1 MWKWD
6 VVWQVMPDIL
16 SGLVVTLEAVA
27 GGMVQALLLG
37 LLWAIMRR
45 SKSQYISWL
54 AWAIVEFVRS
64 TPLLVQLFF
73 VYYVMIDIVG
83 RGFSP
88 LMTGILVLGVHY
100 SCYMA
105 EVYRAGLDGIARGQW
120 NAAKALNL
128 TPYQSY
134 RYVILPQAIPPILP
148 NLGNYLIAMLKEAP
162 LLSTITVLEILNE
175 AKIFGNEH
183 YRYLEPLTI
192 VGVLFILLSLLA
204 GLSVEWLRKRTAAM
218 TS

>member
-1 MWKWD
+1 MWKWE
-6 VVWQVMPDIL
+6 VVRQVMPDIL

-27 GGMVQALLLG
+27 GGMLLALLLG
-37 LLWAIMRR
+37 LLWAVMRR
-45 SKSQYISWL
+45 SKSHYISWP
-54 AWAIVEFVRS
+54 AWGVVEFVRS

-100 SCYMA
+100 SCYTA

-128 TPYQSY
+128 TPYQTY

-162 LLSTITVLEILNE
+162 LLSTITVLEILNQ

>member
-1 MWKWD
+1 MWKWE

-27 GGMVQALLLG
+27 GGMFLALILG
-37 LLWAIMRR
+37 LLWAVMRR
-45 SKSQYISWL
+45 SKSPYLSWP
-54 AWAIVEFVRS
+54 AWAVVEFVRS

-100 SCYMA
+100 STYTA

-128 TPYQSY
+128 TPYQTY

>member
-16 SGLVVTLEAVA
+16 NGLVVTLEAVA
-27 GGMVQALLLG
+27 GGMVLALLLG
-37 LLWAIMRR
+37 LLWAVMRR
-45 SKSQYISWL
+45 SKSHYISWP
-54 AWAIVEFVRS
+54 AWGVVEFVRS

-100 SCYMA
+100 SCYTA

-128 TPYQSY
+128 TPYQTY

>member
-1 MWKWD
+1 MWNWEIAR
-6 VVWQVMPDIL
+6 QVMPYIL
-16 SGLVVTLEAVA
+16 DGLVVTLEAVF
-27 GGMVQALLLG
+27 GGMLLALVLG
-37 LLWAIMRR
+37 LLWAVLRR
-45 SKSQYISWL
+45 TGLPLVSWPT
-54 AWAIVEFVRS
+54 WGVVEFIRS

-73 VYYVMIDIVG
+73 VYYVMIDVVG
-83 RGFSP
+83 RGLSP
-88 LMTGILVLGVHY
+88 LLTGILVLGVHY
-100 SCYMA
+100 SCYTA
-105 EVYRAGLDGIARGQW
+105 EVYRAGLDAVPKGQW

-128 TPYQSY
+128 NPFQTY
-134 RYVILPQAIPPILP
+134 RYVILPQAVPPILP

-162 LLSTITVLEILNE
+162 LLSTITVLEVLNE

-192 VGVLFILLSLLA
+192 VGVLFIFLSLLA

>member
-1 MWKWD
+1 MWKWE
-6 VVWQVMPDIL
+6 VVRQVMPHIL
-16 SGLVVTLEAVA
+16 SGLIVTLEAVA
-27 GGMVQALLLG
+27 GGMVLALLLG
-37 LLWAIMRR
+37 LLWAVMRR
-45 SKSQYISWL
+45 SKSAYLSWP
-54 AWAIVEFVRS
+54 AWGVVEFVRS

-100 SCYMA
+100 SCYTA
-105 EVYRAGLDGIARGQW
+105 EVYRAGLDAVARGQW

-128 TPYQSY
+128 TPYQTY

-204 GLSVEWLRKRTAAM
+204 GLSVEWLRRRTAAM

>member
-1 MWKWD
+1 MWNWD
-6 VVWQVMPDIL
+6 IVWEVMPDIL
-16 SGLVVTLEAVA
+16 QGLVVTLEAVA
-27 GGMVQALLLG
+27 GGMSLALVLG
-37 LLWAIMRR
+37 LLWAVLRR
-45 SKSQYISWL
+45 TRIEFVSWPT
-54 AWAIVEFVRS
+54 WAFVEFIRS

-73 VYYVMIDIVG
+73 VYYVMTDVVG
-83 RGFSP
+83 RSLSP
-88 LMTGILVLGVHY
+88 LLTGILVLGVHY
-100 SCYMA
+100 SCYTA
-105 EVYRAGLDGIARGQW
+105 EVYRAGLDVVAKGQW

-128 TPYQSY
+128 NAYQTY

-162 LLSTITVLEILNE
+162 LLSVITVMEVLRQ
-175 AKIFGNEH
+175 AQVFGNAH

>member
-1 MWKWD
+1 MWNWD
-6 VVWQVMPDIL
+6 IVWEVMPDIL
-16 SGLVVTLEAVA
+16 QGLVVTIEAVA
-27 GGMVQALLLG
+27 GGMTLALVLG
-37 LLWAIMRR
+37 LLWAVLRR
-45 SKSQYISWL
+45 TKIHFVSWST
-54 AWAIVEFVRS
+54 WAFVEFIRS

-73 VYYVMIDIVG
+73 VYYVMTDVVG
-83 RGFSP
+83 RSLSP
-88 LMTGILVLGVHY
+88 LLTGILVLGVHY
-100 SCYMA
+100 SCYTA
-105 EVYRAGLDGIARGQW
+105 EVYRAGLDGIAKGQW

-128 TPYQSY
+128 NAFQTY

-162 LLSTITVLEILNE
+162 LLSVITVMEVLRE
-175 AKIFGNEH
+175 AQVFGNAH

>member
-6 VVWQVMPDIL
+6 VVWQVMPHIL
-16 SGLVVTLEAVA
+16 SGLVVTLEAVG
-27 GGMVQALLLG
+27 GGMVLALLLG
-37 LLWAIMRR
+37 LLWAVMRR
-45 SKSQYISWL
+45 SKSHYLSWP
-54 AWAIVEFVRS
+54 AWAVVEFVRS

-73 VYYVMIDIVG
+73 VYFVMIDVVG

-100 SCYMA
+100 SCYTA

-128 TPYQSY
+128 TPYQTY

>member
-27 GGMVQALLLG
+27 GGMILALILG
-37 LLWAIMRR
+37 LLWAVMRR
-45 SKSQYISWL
+45 SKSHYISWP
-54 AWAIVEFVRS
+54 AWTIVEFVRS

-100 SCYMA
+100 SCYTA

-128 TPYQSY
+128 TPYQTY

>member
-1 MWKWD
+1 MWNWEFA
-6 VVWQVMPDIL
+6 WQVMPKIL
-16 SGLVVTLEAVA
+16 EGLVVTLEAVA
-27 GGMVQALLLG
+27 GGMAIALILG
-37 LLWAIMRR
+37 LLWAMLRR
-45 SKSQYISWL
+45 TKVKFVSWPT
-54 AWAIVEFVRS
+54 WAFVEFIRS

-73 VYYVMIDIVG
+73 VYYVMTDVVG
-83 RGFSP
+83 RGLSP
-88 LMTGILVLGVHY
+88 LLTGILVLGLHY
-100 SCYMA
+100 SCYTA
-105 EVYRAGLDGIARGQW
+105 EVYRAGLDAVAKGQW

-128 TPYQSY
+128 NGYQTY
-134 RYVILPQAIPPILP
+134 RYVILPQAVPPILP

-162 LLSTITVLEILNE
+162 LLSVITVLEVLR
-175 AKIFGNEH
+175 AAQVFGNEH

>member
-1 MWKWD
+1 MWNWEI
-6 VVWQVMPDIL
+6 VWQVMPYIFD
-16 SGLVVTLEAVA
+16 GLIVTLEAVF
-27 GGMVQALLLG
+27 GGMFLALLLG
-37 LLWAIMRR
+37 LLWAVLRR
-45 SKSQYISWL
+45 TDL
-54 AWAIVEFVRS
+54 AIVSWPTWGVVEFIRS

-73 VYYVMIDIVG
+73 VYYVMIDVVG
-83 RGFSP
+83 RGLSP
-88 LMTGILVLGVHY
+88 LLTGILVLGVHY
-100 SCYMA
+100 SCYTA
-105 EVYRAGLDGIARGQW
+105 EVYRAGLDAVPKGQW

-128 TPYQSY
+128 NTFQTY
-134 RYVILPQAIPPILP
+134 RYVILPQAVPPILP

-162 LLSTITVLEILNE
+162 LLSTITVLEVLNE

-192 VGVLFILLSLLA
+192 VGVLFILLSLVA

>member
-1 MWKWD
+1 MWKWE

-27 GGMVQALLLG
+27 GGMLLALLLG
-37 LLWAIMRR
+37 LLWAVMRR
-45 SKSQYISWL
+45 SKSHYISWP
-54 AWAIVEFVRS
+54 AWGVVEFVRS

-100 SCYMA
+100 SCYTA

-128 TPYQSY
+128 TSYQTY
-134 RYVILPQAIPPILP
+134 RYVILPQAIPPVLP

-162 LLSTITVLEILNE
+162 LLSTITVLEILNQ

>member
-1 MWKWD
+1 MWNWEIA
-6 VVWQVMPDIL
+6 WQVMPKIL
-16 SGLVVTLEAVA
+16 QGLVVTLEAVA
-27 GGMVQALLLG
+27 GGMAIALILG
-37 LLWAIMRR
+37 LLWAMLRR
-45 SKSQYISWL
+45 TKIKFVSWPT
-54 AWAIVEFVRS
+54 WAFVEFIRS

-73 VYYVMIDIVG
+73 VYYVMTDVVG
-83 RGFSP
+83 RGLSP
-88 LMTGILVLGVHY
+88 LLTGILVLGLHY
-100 SCYMA
+100 SCYTA
-105 EVYRAGLDGIARGQW
+105 EVYRAGLDAVAKGQW

-128 TPYQSY
+128 NAYQTY
-134 RYVILPQAIPPILP
+134 RYVILPQAVPPILP

-162 LLSTITVLEILNE
+162 LLSVITVLEVLR
-175 AKIFGNEH
+175 AAQVFGNEH

>member
-1 MWKWD
+1 MWNWEIA
-6 VVWQVMPDIL
+6 WQVMPKIL
-16 SGLVVTLEAVA
+16 QGLVVTLEAVA
-27 GGMVQALLLG
+27 GGMAIALILG
-37 LLWAIMRR
+37 LLWAMLRR
-45 SKSQYISWL
+45 TKIKFVSWPT
-54 AWAIVEFVRS
+54 WAFVEFIRN

-73 VYYVMIDIVG
+73 VYYVMTDVVG
-83 RGFSP
+83 RGLSP
-88 LMTGILVLGVHY
+88 LLTGILVLGLHY
-100 SCYMA
+100 SCYTA
-105 EVYRAGLDGIARGQW
+105 EVYRAGLDAVAKGQW

-128 TPYQSY
+128 NAYQTY
-134 RYVILPQAIPPILP
+134 RYVILPQAVPPILP

-162 LLSTITVLEILNE
+162 LLSVITVLEVLR
-175 AKIFGNEH
+175 AAQVFGNEH

>member
-1 MWKWD
+1 MWSWEI
-6 VVWQVMPDIL
+6 VWEVMPDIL
-16 SGLVVTLEAVA
+16 QGLVVTLEAVA
-27 GGMVQALLLG
+27 GGMSLALILG
-37 LLWAIMRR
+37 LLWAVLRR
-45 SKSQYISWL
+45 ANVDFISWPT
-54 AWAIVEFVRS
+54 WAFVEFIRS

-73 VYYVMIDIVG
+73 VYYVMTDVVG
-83 RGFSP
+83 RSLSP
-88 LMTGILVLGVHY
+88 LLTGILVLGVHY
-100 SCYMA
+100 SCYTA
-105 EVYRAGLDGIARGQW
+105 EVYRAGLDAVAKGQW

-128 TPYQSY
+128 NAYQTY

-162 LLSTITVLEILNE
+162 LLSVITVMEVLRE
-175 AKIFGNEH
+175 AQVFGNAH